1 MRRLREL
8 AGQSPIWLA
17 GRKGRSGGTRSEAE
31 MGPASIKK
39 FDGGQQVTPNISMP
53 VALTPTSTRST
64 PAPTPSLVE
73 AAAFEPVPFE
83 PVSSETVPFETVP
96 FESQSFEPQSFEPQ
110 WERDGYV
117 ILRGVLEPSACD
129 ALGEVLGE
137 AWRYGHPDQLVV
149 DSTTGRS
156 RKLEAGDAR
165 RLTRAVD
172 THVHYPE
179 ARELLAN
186 PVVTGKLRAIFGADP
201 LYFQTLVFELGSEQ
215 GLHQDTSFVVVDDP
229 MAMVGVWIALEDVQ
243 AGSGELRYVPG
254 SHRLEPYEFA
264 PGRRHFDSSI
274 DPPALHEEY
283 YPLITQRCVDFGL
296 TEQRFLARKGD
307 VLIWSADLVHGG
319 SPIVDATLTRRS
331 LVAHACPVT
340 ANPHFFSHFPGNRTL
355 VPLAGDSG
363 DSGRAFYASQY
374 HVLDSTGQI
383 TG

>member
-1 MRRLREL
+1 MGLLRRLREL
-8 AGQSPIWLA
+8 VAKPGIQPAALGVAVS
-17 GRKGRSGGTRSEAE
+17 
-31 MGPASIKK
+31 GPAV
-39 FDGGQQVTPNISMP
+39 DLAPRPAGE
-53 VALTPTSTRST
+53 
-64 PAPTPSLVE
+64 PAPH
-73 AAAFEPVPFE
+73 EPVPFE
-83 PVSSETVPFETVP
+83 PAL
-96 FESQSFEPQSFEPQ
+96 FEPALFEPE

-117 ILRGVLEPSACD
+117 ILRGVLDPSACD

-179 ARELLAN
+179 ARELLAH
-186 PVVTGKLRAIFGADP
+186 PVVTGRLREIFGADP

-229 MAMVGVWIALEDVQ
+229 MAMVGVWIALEDVR

-254 SHRLEPYEFA
+254 SHRLAPYEFG

-274 DPPALHEEY
+274 DPASLHEAY
-283 YPLITQRCVDFGL
+283 YPLITQRCADAGL
-296 TEQRFLARKGD
+296 AEQRFLARKGD

-340 ANPHFFSHFPGNRTL
+340 ANPHFFSYLPGNRTL
-355 VPLAGDSG
+355 VALDGASG
-363 DSGRAFYASQY
+363 GSAFYASQY
-374 HVLDSTGQI
+374 HVLDSAGLI
-383 TG
+383 TS

>member
-1 MRRLREL
+1 MGLLSRLWGSKAKPGVESVFKPVATAAL
-8 AGQSPIWLA
+8 P
-17 GRKGRSGGTRSEAE
+17 SGLGPTPTPLESAVAEA
-31 MGPASIKK
+31 PQLRISA
-39 FDGGQQVTPNISMP
+39 VTPS
-53 VALTPTSTRST
+53 
-64 PAPTPSLVE
+64 
-73 AAAFEPVPFE
+73 AAGKGAFEQGAFESQPFE
-83 PVSSETVPFETVP
+83 PEP
-96 FESQSFEPQSFEPQ
+96 FEPQSFEPE

-129 ALGEVLGE
+129 ALGEVLGD

-179 ARELLAN
+179 ARALLAN
-186 PVVTGKLRAIFGADP
+186 PVVTGKLRAIFGVDP

-254 SHRLEPYEFA
+254 SHRLEPYEFG

-274 DPPALHEEY
+274 DPPSLHEDY
-283 YPLITQRCVDFGL
+283 YPLITQRCADQGL
-296 TEQRFLARKGD
+296 PEQRFLARKGD

-340 ANPHFFSHFPGNRTL
+340 ANPHFFSYLPGNRTL
-355 VPLAGDSG
+355 IPLAGDSG
-363 DSGRAFYASQY
+363 DSGGAFYASQY

-383 TG
+383 VG

>member
-1 MRRLREL
+1 MGLIRRLREL
-8 AGQSPIWLA
+8 VGQSPIRLA

-39 FDGGQQVTPNISMP
+39 SNEGHQGTPNISKP
-53 VALTPTSTRST
+53 VASTPASTRST
-64 PAPTPSLVE
+64 PVELVP
-73 AAAFEPVPFE
+73 FEPVPFE
-83 PVSSETVPFETVP
+83 PVPFEP
-96 FESQSFEPQSFEPQ
+96 E

-117 ILRGVLEPSACD
+117 ILRGVLEPSDCD
-129 ALGEVLGE
+129 ALGEVLIE
-137 AWRYGHPDQLVV
+137 AWRYGHPDQRVFESV
-149 DSTTGRS
+149 TGRS

-179 ARELLAN
+179 ARERLAN
-186 PVVTGKLRAIFGADP
+186 PVVTGRLREIFGADP

-243 AGSGELRYVPG
+243 VGSGELRYVPG
-254 SHRLEPYEFA
+254 SHRLAPYEFA
-264 PGRRHFDSSI
+264 PGRRHYDSSI
-274 DPPALHEEY
+274 DPPSMHEDY
-283 YPLITQRCVDFGL
+283 YPLITQRCADFGL

-319 SPIVDATLTRRS
+319 SPIVDSTLTRRS

-340 ANPHFFSHFPGNRTL
+340 ANPHFFSHLPGNRTL
-355 VPLAGDSG
+355 VPLVGSAGGS
-363 DSGRAFYASQY
+363 AFYASQY
-374 HVLDSTGQI
+374 HMLDSAGLI
-383 TG
+383 VG

>member
-1 MRRLREL
+1 MSLIRRLREL
-8 AGQSPIWLA
+8 VGQSPIRLA

-31 MGPASIKK
+31 MGPASIEKS
-39 FDGGQQVTPNISMP
+39 DGGQQVTPNISMP

-64 PAPTPSLVE
+64 PAPTSSPVE
-73 AAAFEPVPFE
+73 AAAFQPVSFESEPEPFE
-83 PVSSETVPFETVP
+83 P
-96 FESQSFEPQSFEPQ
+96 EPFEPQ

-137 AWRYGHPDQLVV
+137 AWRYGHPDQRVV

-186 PVVTGKLRAIFGADP
+186 PVVIGRLREIFGADP
-201 LYFQTLVFELGSEQ
+201 LCFQTLVFELGSEQ

-254 SHRLEPYEFA
+254 SHRLEPYEFG

-274 DPPALHEEY
+274 DPPSLHEAY
-283 YPLITQRCVDFGL
+283 YPLITQRCADFGL

-319 SPIVDATLTRRS
+319 SPILDATLTRRS

-355 VPLAGDSG
+355 VPLPGSGDSG
-363 DSGRAFYASQY
+363 DSGDSGGAFYASQY
-374 HVLDSTGQI
+374 HVLDPAGQI
-383 TG
+383 LG

>member
-1 MRRLREL
+1 M
-8 AGQSPIWLA
+8 
-17 GRKGRSGGTRSEAE
+17 
-31 MGPASIKK
+31 
-39 FDGGQQVTPNISMP
+39 
-53 VALTPTSTRST
+53 
-64 PAPTPSLVE
+64 
-73 AAAFEPVPFE
+73 
-83 PVSSETVPFETVP
+83 
-96 FESQSFEPQSFEPQ
+96 
-110 WERDGYV
+110 
-117 ILRGVLEPSACD
+117 ILRGVLDSSACD

-186 PVVTGKLRAIFGADP
+186 PVVTGRLREIFGADP

-254 SHRLEPYEFA
+254 SHRLSPYEFG

-274 DPPALHEEY
+274 DAPALHEAY
-283 YPLITQRCVDFGL
+283 YPLITQRCADQGMP
-296 TEQRFLARKGD
+296 EQRFLARKGD
-307 VLIWSADLVHGG
+307 ILIWSADLVHGG

-340 ANPHFFSHFPGNRTL
+340 ANPHFFSYLPGNRTA
-355 VPLAGDSG
+355 VPLVGSSASEGS
-363 DSGRAFYASQY
+363 AFYASQY
-374 HVLDSTGQI
+374 HVLDSAGLI
-383 TG
+383 LG